1 MPSANETPAPAVK
14 GNYLNTLLEKAKNLP
29 AGKMKELGEEVRG
42 MRKKAAADPEVA
54 CYLDILCRSYLSS
67 EASSASLDAT
77 FENWQKQQQQQQE
90 EEERKKKEEEEEKAR
105 SERKRKAEED
115 TSQLAPTAPTLPGPV
130 TAYLNPNP
138 DPGCHVSCASSDYHP
153 RKPCPA
159 AVAEKKLAA
168 NAARD
173 EKPVFRGASRG
184 PGPHKPRAGD
194 WLCRCS
200 FWNNKYW
207 WACRG
212 KIGHKEG
219 PACEGFRQGDHIVR
233 VQESGPAA
241 WAKV

>member
-1 MPSANETPAPAVK
+1 MPSANGTPVPAVK

-115 TSQLAPTAPTLPGPV
+115 TSQLDQSAT
-130 TAYLNPNP
+130 
-138 DPGCHVSCASSDYHP
+138 S
-153 RKPCPA
+153 RKKTGS
-159 AVAEKKLAA
+159 AVAAFGTASIRSPAE
-168 NAARD
+168 ARW
-173 EKPVFRGASRG
+173 E
-184 PGPHKPRAGD
+184 
-194 WLCRCS
+194 
-200 FWNNKYW
+200 
-207 WACRG
+207 
-212 KIGHKEG
+212 E
-219 PACEGFRQGDHIVR
+219 
-233 VQESGPAA
+233 
-241 WAKV
+241 